1 MRFSMLVALLSTWT
15 SILAFPGLNRL
26 RSTDLPAQPPSL
38 SNLDALG
45 LSSTQRQAL
54 FSITDSPTTDYSGQQ
69 CYSHIYD
76 QVKQGCAREADME
89 PRERMLASVLLT
101 ICDLRASNQSVPLEC
116 STTVEDSSLATCV
129 EALSRSTRHWS
140 SYAGYL
146 REIPQICSSLQRW
159 RDTELYQ
166 AATREKVKLIK
177 MWREKLEDV
186 GMANEAERGERGR
199 WLGEMSGLAVRL
211 REDLQSLLDQLRGSL
226 EKYGEQEKG
235 LVESMQNLEP
245 HLRETTLSLMG
256 ELADASRLHSEEMSL
271 QLQQV
276 STRHGDLLGQ
286 AMNQHLSKATEAIE
300 NGLVA
305 PMQAAQGLVA
315 HLDAHTDALQLAL
328 HDQHDLVGTLASA
341 SEAMVDRQQL
351 HEQQLVNE
359 LNALRQVQEGL
370 SSIGNEMNDTHAQL
384 GLLLRSHHFA
394 PSFLYNT
401 VFVVERV
408 VFWALGEVGHRSGLD
423 DLNLSAWRCFRWLV
437 LFWPLSLKLRAVAM
451 ATVSIVK
458 SLLAGMVLLFM
469 LLRGCLRPLYMLLL
483 GLGTKQPLTRKEGV
497 EDGAEVRMDLEG
509 QLSSSWY
516 VVSPRSI
523 ASRSIQPFEH
533 RHQHDSSR
541 RSRVHCPSA
550 V

>member
-1 MRFSMLVALLSTWT
+1 MRFSMLAALLSTLT

-26 RSTDLPAQPPSL
+26 RSTDLPAQPPSV

-129 EALSRSTRHWS
+129 EHWS

-146 REIPQICSSLQRW
+146 REIPQLCSSLQRW

-186 GMANEAERGERGR
+186 GMANEVERGERGR
-199 WLGEMSGLAVRL
+199 WMGEVSGLAVRL

-226 EKYGEQEKG
+226 ERYGEQEKG
-235 LVESMQNLEP
+235 LVELMQNLEP
-245 HLRETTLSLMG
+245 HLREITLSLMG
-256 ELADASRLHSEEMSL
+256 ELADASRLHMEEMSL

-286 AMNQHLSKATEAIE
+286 AMNQHLSKATVAIE

-359 LNALRQVQEGL
+359 LNALRQVHEGL

-384 GLLLRSHHFA
+384 GLLLRSHHSA

-401 VFVVERV
+401 VFVVERLV
-408 VFWALGEVGHRSGLD
+408 LWALGEVGHRSGLD
-423 DLNLSAWRCFRWLV
+423 DLNS
-437 LFWPLSLKLRAVAM
+437 VAM

-469 LLRGCLRPLYMLLL
+469 LLRGCLRPLYMLLVSHL
-483 GLGTKQPLTRKEGV
+483 
-497 EDGAEVRMDLEG
+497 A
-509 QLSSSWY
+509 QLSTVY
-516 VVSPRSI
+516 LFVS
-523 ASRSIQPFEH
+523 
-533 RHQHDSSR
+533 
-541 RSRVHCPSA
+541 
-550 V
+550 

>member
-89 PRERMLASVLLT
+89 PRERMLGEPSTITNPPPHPFSSEAIQLTLIGSISASVLLT

-159 RDTELYQ
+159 RDTDRARELYQ

-359 LNALRQVQEGL
+359 LNALRQ
-370 SSIGNEMNDTHAQL
+370 SRGN
-384 GLLLRSHHFA
+384 G
-394 PSFLYNT
+394 Y
-401 VFVVERV
+401 RV
-408 VFWALGEVGHRSGLD
+408 HRE
-423 DLNLSAWRCFRWLV
+423 
-437 LFWPLSLKLRAVAM
+437 K
-451 ATVSIVK
+451 
-458 SLLAGMVLLFM
+458 LAGGNGAAVYASQRVFTTSLHA
-469 LLRGCLRPLYMLLL
+469 P
-483 GLGTKQPLTRKEGV
+483 EGV